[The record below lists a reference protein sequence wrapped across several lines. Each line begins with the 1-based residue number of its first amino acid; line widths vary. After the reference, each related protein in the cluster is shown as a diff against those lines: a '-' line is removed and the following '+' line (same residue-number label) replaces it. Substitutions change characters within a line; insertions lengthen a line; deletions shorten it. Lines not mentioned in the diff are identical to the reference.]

1 MNEYVCDGTSSS
13 SHFLLMCL
21 MKYCFVFGKVES
33 VVILLFDMNFKMN
46 SWVEAWLE
54 VGGFKLDLGSSKGW
68 PRLGLS
74 VAIKLNAILFF
85 PESFPNLT
93 VLLYKIPFLLYVP
106 LLVCGVVLAYLP
118 RVRVNA

>member
-1 MNEYVCDGTSSS
+1 M
-13 SHFLLMCL
+13 
-21 MKYCFVFGKVES
+21 
-33 VVILLFDMNFKMN
+33 FKMN
-46 SWVEAWLE
+46 SWVEVWLE

-93 VLLYKIPFLLYVP
+93 VLLYKIPFLLYAP
-106 LLVCGVVLAYLP
+106 LLVCGVMLAYLP